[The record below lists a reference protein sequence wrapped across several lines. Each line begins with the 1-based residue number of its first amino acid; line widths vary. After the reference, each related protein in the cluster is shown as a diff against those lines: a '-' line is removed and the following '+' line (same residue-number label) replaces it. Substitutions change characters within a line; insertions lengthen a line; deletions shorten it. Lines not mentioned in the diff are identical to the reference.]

1 MIDKD
6 SLPDCLEVTAWT
18 EDAQGEL
25 DEIMGV
31 RHREY
36 QVEGVQFHPES
47 ILTEHGYALLQN
59 FLEQASAGRRQ
70 PRREMMEIQAAI
82 KSVMA
87 RQDLSIDE
95 MASVMQQIMTGECTA
110 SQIGGFLVGL
120 RMKGE
125 SVDEL
130 SAAARV
136 MRELSTRVEVGCDH
150 LVDTA
155 GTGGDSSGSFNIST
169 ASAIVAAAAGAHVAK
184 HGNRSM
190 TSKSGS
196 ADLLEAAG
204 VKLDIS
210 PAQIGECIEQVGVGF
225 MFAPAHHGA
234 MKHAIGPRREMA
246 VRTMFN
252 VLGPLTNPAGAPN
265 QIIGVFDAELVEPMA
280 RVLQQ
285 LGSHHVMVVHGED
298 GMDEISISAPT
309 KVAELKGGQ
318 VNSYTLAP
326 ADFGMQTASVEE
338 LRVESAEQSLAMVR
352 SVFADQPGAPRDI
365 VCLNA
370 GAAIYVSGLTDT
382 LAAGV
387 DAARAAISEG
397 KAAAVLDNLVA
408 RTNGA

>member
-1 MIDKD
+1 
-6 SLPDCLEVTAWT
+6 
-18 EDAQGEL
+18 
-25 DEIMGV
+25 
-31 RHREY
+31 
-36 QVEGVQFHPES
+36 
-47 ILTEHGYALLQN
+47 
-59 FLEQASAGRRQ
+59 
-70 PRREMMEIQAAI
+70 MEIQAAI

-87 RQDLSIDE
+87 RRDLSVDE
-95 MASVMQQIMTGECTA
+95 MATVMQQIMTGECTP

-125 SVDEL
+125 TVDEL

-136 MRELSTRVEVGCDH
+136 MRELSTRVEVDCGY

-190 TSKSGS
+190 TSNSGS
-196 ADLLEAAG
+196 ADVLEAAG
-204 VKLDIS
+204 VKLDVK
-210 PAQIGECIEQVGVGF
+210 PAQIAACIEQVGVGF

-246 VRTMFN
+246 VRTVFN

-265 QIIGVFDAELVEPMA
+265 QIIGVFDADLVELLA

-285 LGSHHVMVVHGED
+285 LGSRHVMVVHGED
-298 GMDEISISAPT
+298 GMDEISIFAPT
-309 KVAELKGGQ
+309 RVAELKNGE
-318 VNSYTLAP
+318 VSCYTLSP
-326 ADFGMQTASVEE
+326 ADFGMETADIASLKVD
-338 LRVESAEQSLAMVR
+338 SAEQSLAMIRTVL
-352 SVFADQPGAPRDI
+352 ADQAGPARDI

-370 GAAIYVSGLTDT
+370 GAAIYVSGCAET

-387 DAARAAISEG
+387 EAAQAAISSG
-397 KAAAVLDNLVA
+397 KAASVLENLVA
-408 RTNGA
+408 RTNAGD

>member
-1 MIDKD
+1 MNLQTAIQTVIDHK
-6 SLPDCLEVTAWT
+6 
-18 EDAQGEL
+18 
-25 DEIMGV
+25 
-31 RHREY
+31 
-36 QVEGVQFHPES
+36 
-47 ILTEHGYALLQN
+47 N
-59 FLEQASAGRRQ
+59 
-70 PRREMMEIQAAI
+70 
-82 KSVMA
+82 
-87 RQDLSIDE
+87 LSRDE
-95 MASVMQQIMTGECTA
+95 MRDVMRLIMTGEATQA
-110 SQIGGFLVGL
+110 QIGGFLIGL

-125 SVDEL
+125 TVDEL

-136 MRELSTRVEVGCDH
+136 MRDLSTRVDVGCDH

-190 TSKSGS
+190 TSNSGS
-196 ADLLEAAG
+196 ADVLEAAG

-210 PAQIGECIEQVGVGF
+210 PVQIGECIEQVGVGF

-246 VRTMFN
+246 VRTVFN

-265 QIIGVFDAELVEPMA
+265 QIIGVFDGELVEPMA

-285 LGSHHVMVVHGED
+285 LGSRHVMVVHAED

-309 KVAELKGGQ
+309 RVAELKDGE
-318 VNSYTLAP
+318 VSSYTLTP
-326 ADFGMQTASVEE
+326 ADFGMEAASVDA
-338 LRVESAEQSLAMVR
+338 LKVNSAAESLAMIRTVL
-352 SVFADQPGAPRDI
+352 ADQAGPARDI

-370 GAAIYVSGLTDT
+370 GAAIYVSGCAAT

-387 DAARAAISEG
+387 DAARAAISSG
-397 KAAAVLDNLVA
+397 KAAAVLENLVT
-408 RTNGA
+408 RTNAND

>member
-1 MIDKD
+1 
-6 SLPDCLEVTAWT
+6 
-18 EDAQGEL
+18 
-25 DEIMGV
+25 
-31 RHREY
+31 
-36 QVEGVQFHPES
+36 
-47 ILTEHGYALLQN
+47 
-59 FLEQASAGRRQ
+59 
-70 PRREMMEIQAAI
+70 MEIQAAI

-87 RQDLSIDE
+87 RRDLSVEE
-95 MASVMQQIMTGECTA
+95 MATVMQQIMTGECTP

-125 SVDEL
+125 TVDEL

-136 MRELSTRVEVGCDH
+136 MRELSTRVEVDCGY

-190 TSKSGS
+190 TSNSGS
-196 ADLLEAAG
+196 ADVLEAAG
-204 VKLDIS
+204 VKLDVK
-210 PAQIGECIEQVGVGF
+210 PAQIAACIEQVGVGF

-246 VRTMFN
+246 VRTVFN

-265 QIIGVFDAELVEPMA
+265 QIIGVFDADLVELLA

-285 LGSHHVMVVHGED
+285 LGSRHVMVVHGED

-309 KVAELKGGQ
+309 RVAELKDGE
-318 VNSYTLAP
+318 VSCYTLSP
-326 ADFGMQTASVEE
+326 ADFGMETADIASLKVD
-338 LRVESAEQSLAMVR
+338 SAEQSLAMIRTVL
-352 SVFADQPGAPRDI
+352 ADQAGPARDI

-370 GAAIYVSGLTDT
+370 GAAIYVSGCAET

-387 DAARAAISEG
+387 EAAQAAISSG
-397 KAAAVLDNLVA
+397 KAESVLENLVA
-408 RTNGA
+408 RTNAGD

>member
-1 MIDKD
+1 
-6 SLPDCLEVTAWT
+6 
-18 EDAQGEL
+18 
-25 DEIMGV
+25 
-31 RHREY
+31 
-36 QVEGVQFHPES
+36 
-47 ILTEHGYALLQN
+47 
-59 FLEQASAGRRQ
+59 
-70 PRREMMEIQAAI
+70 MEIQAAI

-87 RQDLSIDE
+87 RRDLSVEE
-95 MASVMQQIMTGECTA
+95 MTSIMQQIMTGECTP

-125 SVDEL
+125 TVDEL

-136 MRELSTRVEVGCDH
+136 MRDLSTRVEVNCDN

-196 ADLLEAAG
+196 ADVLETAG

-210 PAQIGECIEQVGVGF
+210 PQKIGECIEQVGVGF

-246 VRTMFN
+246 VRTVFN

-265 QIIGVFDAELVEPMA
+265 QVIGVFDGEMVELLA
-280 RVLQQ
+280 RVLRQ
-285 LGSHHVMVVHGED
+285 LDSRHVMVVHGED

-309 KVAELKGGQ
+309 QVAELKNGE
-318 VNSYTLAP
+318 VTSYTLSP
-326 ADFGMQTASVEE
+326 ADFGMETAPLESLKVD
-338 LRVESAEQSLAMVR
+338 SAEQSLAMIR
-352 SVFADQPGAPRDI
+352 SVLADQAGPARDI

-370 GAAIYVSGLTDT
+370 GAAIYVAGCAES

-387 DAARAAISEG
+387 DAARAAISSG
-397 KAAAVLDNLVA
+397 KAAAVLDDLVA
-408 RTNGA
+408 RTNAA

>member
-1 MIDKD
+1 
-6 SLPDCLEVTAWT
+6 
-18 EDAQGEL
+18 
-25 DEIMGV
+25 
-31 RHREY
+31 
-36 QVEGVQFHPES
+36 
-47 ILTEHGYALLQN
+47 
-59 FLEQASAGRRQ
+59 
-70 PRREMMEIQAAI
+70 MEIQAAI

-87 RQDLSIDE
+87 RQDLSVED
-95 MASVMQQIMTGECTA
+95 MTAVMLQIMTGECTA

-125 SVDEL
+125 TVDEL
-130 SAAARV
+130 SAAAGV
-136 MRELSTRVEVGCDH
+136 MRELSTRVEVSCDH

-190 TSKSGS
+190 TSNSGS
-196 ADLLEAAG
+196 ADVLEAAG
-204 VKLDIS
+204 VKLDIG
-210 PAQIGECIEQVGVGF
+210 PAQIAECIEQIGVGF

-246 VRTMFN
+246 VRTVFN

-265 QIIGVFDAELVEPMA
+265 QIIGVFDGELVEPIA

-285 LGSHHVMVVHGED
+285 LGSRHVMVVHADD

-309 KVAELKGGQ
+309 RVAELKDGE
-318 VNSYTLAP
+318 VSSYSVTP
-326 ADFGMQTASVEE
+326 GDFGMQATAVDA
-338 LRVESAEQSLAMVR
+338 LKVDSAEESLAMIHTVL
-352 SVFADQPGAPRDI
+352 ADQAGPARDI

-370 GAAIYVSGLTDT
+370 GAAIYVLGCAST

-387 DAARAAISEG
+387 DAARAAISSG
-397 KAAAVLDNLVA
+397 KAATVLEDLVA
-408 RTNGA
+408 RTNAND